1 MSDVPVPSRS
11 SQSSTDD
18 SDVARVIFAVRLVGL
33 MLAAPAGRR
42 CWGRRG
48 GGRGAAWPRGR
59 RGARGG
65 GGAACAPEGGGG
77 PAGPPR
83 RDARVVGDAHV
94 PDEDAVVEQRLPR
107 RL

>member
-33 MLAAPAGRR
+33 MLAAPSGRR

-48 GGRGAAWPRGR
+48 WERGASWPRGR
-59 RGARGG
+59 TVARRGRPPGRAGG
-65 GGAACAPEGGGG
+65 GGGGGVG
-77 PAGPPR
+77 RRRGGCAGGARPPCG
-83 RDARVVGDAHV
+83 AGGG
-94 PDEDAVVEQRLPR
+94 
-107 RL
+107 